1 MNKLHPDMTPQQE
14 EKLLLFR
21 DMVLEK
27 NKVMNL
33 TAITDEEKFY
43 LKHFVD
49 STKLMDFAQI
59 KGKVLDLGTGAGF
72 PGIPLAILCP
82 DTEFLLMD
90 SLRKRIIF
98 LEEVVKGL
106 NLTNVSLL
114 HSRAEDGGR
123 GPLREKFDIVLT
135 RALAPLPVLL
145 EYSLPF
151 LKVGGKLYAYK
162 GIKLDEEIKQA
173 KSALMELKAKVE
185 NVYIYPLGDEE
196 HRILEVVKTIPTPR
210 IYPRTAAQIKKTP
223 L

>member
-1 MNKLHPDMTPQQE
+1 MNKLHPDITPQQE
-14 EKLLLFR
+14 EKLLIFR

-33 TAITDEEKFY
+33 TAITDEDKFY

-49 STKLMDFAQI
+49 STMLLNFVQI

-82 DTEFLLMD
+82 ETEFLLMD

-98 LEEVVKGL
+98 LEEVVKSLG
-106 NLTNVSLL
+106 LTNVSLL
-114 HSRAEDGGR
+114 HSRAEDGAR
-123 GPLREKFDIVLT
+123 GPLRESFDIVLT

-162 GIKLDEEIKQA
+162 GIKLDEEIKEA
-173 KSALMELKAKVE
+173 KNALLELKAKVE

-196 HRILEVVKTIPTPR
+196 HRILEVVKRIPTPR
-210 IYPRTAAQIKKTP
+210 IYPRIAAQIKKAP

>member
-173 KSALMELKAKVE
+173 KNALMELKAKVE

>member
-1 MNKLHPDMTPQQE
+1 MTPQQE